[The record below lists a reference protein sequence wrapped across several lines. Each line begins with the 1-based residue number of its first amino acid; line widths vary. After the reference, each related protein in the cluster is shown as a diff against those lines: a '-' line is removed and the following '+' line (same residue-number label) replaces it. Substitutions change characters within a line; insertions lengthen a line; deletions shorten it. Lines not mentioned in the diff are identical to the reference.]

1 MRVLHASLVV
11 SAIAG
16 VSGCPT
22 RSKYDQL
29 PSVRITSPVADTY
42 TNGTVTITATIDP
55 DLDLPIVLRL
65 DDAGIIKILASPS
78 ESYAWNTIGLP
89 EGAHTLVAEVAFS
102 SGPATSPPVI
112 VNVDR
117 TSPTVTL
124 SPTPGS
130 AKVILRSPIK
140 ASFSEPVVLSR
151 PAGET
156 FSLSVMG
163 TTLPTAVTF
172 DGQNQTATIAVA
184 DLSSVS
190 LPAAFTA
197 TIASTITDR
206 AGNPLVPP
214 MGTWSWSV
222 PEWITFPRLES
233 GYRPVLAIGSDLL
246 PVLAWSLLTN
256 PGGIANYQ
264 LQVAKYDGFGWTQF
278 GPPSSNMNSAGRGM
292 DLSLDA
298 ENRPLA
304 VWRETSVD
312 FQVAAWAGTS
322 WDTSFPPLSA
332 AFGSGSDAAGAMLRL
347 DRVGRP
353 VVIWSEQAP
362 SARHDVFLARWNGE
376 EWDRG
381 FDPIEVPSVVQFD
394 MLAGE
399 TPIVSWIFPAGT
411 GHVSIWSGA
420 SWTPAPDVP
429 GMTEPFMAF
438 DSAHGPMVVVTS
450 QPGTLL
456 VQRLV
461 NGTSWQLLPAASVP
475 PQATHPRIAA
485 GPDGLPV
492 VAYYD
497 AQTKAVGMA
506 RWTGQR
512 WDTRAFAFGINAFEE
527 TPQLIVD
534 RQGTAWIGWRD
545 SQLNVWM
552 SNY

>member
-1 MRVLHASLVV
+1 MNLLRASLLVAALV
-11 SAIAG
+11 G

-22 RSKYDQL
+22 RNKYDHL
-29 PSVRITSPVADTY
+29 PIVRITSPAPDTY
-42 TNGTVTITATIDP
+42 TNGTLTISAAIDP

-65 DDAGIIKILASPS
+65 DDVGIIKTLASPS
-78 ESYAWNTIGLP
+78 ESYGWNTIGLP

-102 SGPATSPPVI
+102 SGPATSAPVI

-117 TSPTVTL
+117 TPPTVTL

-130 AKVILRSPIK
+130 TRVILRSPIT

-156 FSLSVMG
+156 FSLSVPG
-163 TTLPTAVTF
+163 TTIPSAVTF
-172 DGQNQTATIAVA
+172 DAQKQTATIAIA
-184 DLSSVS
+184 DLSSVP

-206 AGNPLVPP
+206 AGNLLEPP
-214 MGTWSWSV
+214 IGTWSWSV

-233 GYRPVLAIGSDLL
+233 GYRPVLAIGSDLT
-246 PVLAWSLLTN
+246 PVLAWSLFTYA
-256 PGGIANYQ
+256 GGTLNYQ

-278 GPPSSNMNSAGRGM
+278 GPPSSNINSAGNGI
-292 DLSLDA
+292 DVSLDA
-298 ENRPLA
+298 GNRPLA
-304 VWRETSVD
+304 IWRETSAD
-312 FQVAAWAGTS
+312 FQAAAWTGTS

-332 AFGSGSDAAGAMLRL
+332 AFGPDSDAGAAMLRL

-381 FDPIEVPSVVQFD
+381 FDPIEVPSSVQFD
-394 MLAGE
+394 MVVGE
-399 TPIVSWIFPAGT
+399 NPIVSWILPAGT
-411 GHVSIWSGA
+411 GHVSVWSGT

-438 DSAHGPMVVVTS
+438 DSAHGPMVVTS

-461 NGTSWQLLPAASVP
+461 NGSAWQLLPAANVP
-475 PQATHPRIAA
+475 PQVRYPRIAA

-497 AQTKAVGMA
+497 AQTRAVGMA

-512 WDTRAFAFGINAFEE
+512 WDTRAVGFGSNAFDE